1 LRTLGHV
8 VWRDEEGSPLV
19 PPMREAVDDVM
30 ADAIEKSSTV
40 IICVSKQYKSSA
52 NCRQEGAYANA
63 RKKKGLVK
71 LLYVLMDA
79 AYTTH
84 SVPDVVDGW
93 LGMMLGDALWYPL
106 WSPDQLASTSAEISK
121 LLKGDAS
128 VGDGGSRSGSYSL
141 TKESPVKDVYNSS
154 ALAVASSPLDA
165 AWKLLIDASKV
176 AEPDRLTTIM
186 REIGLTESSELR
198 ECDDEMVNSLAS
210 CLRPI
215 PKKVFV
221 RIIAE
226 SR

>member
-1 LRTLGHV
+1 LRKLGHV
-8 VWRDEEGSPLV
+8 VWRDEEGSPLLS
-19 PPMREAVDDVM
+19 PMSGSTDDVM

-40 IICVSKQYKSSA
+40 IICVSKQYKLST
-52 NCRQEGAYANA
+52 NCHQEAAYANA

-84 SVPDVVDGW
+84 STPDAVDGW
-93 LGMMLGDALWYPL
+93 LGIMLGDALWYPL
-106 WSPDQLASTSAEISK
+106 WNPDQLASTSAEIAK
-121 LLKGDAS
+121 LLVGDAS
-128 VGDGGSRSGSYSL
+128 VGDGGPGSGSYSP
-141 TKESPVKDVYNSS
+141 TKESPVKDVSNSS
-154 ALAVASSPLDA
+154 ALAVASNPLDA

-176 AEPDRLTTIM
+176 AEPDRLATIM

-198 ECDDEMVNSLAS
+198 ECDDDMVNSLAS

-221 RIIAE
+221 RNMAE
-226 SR
+226 CR